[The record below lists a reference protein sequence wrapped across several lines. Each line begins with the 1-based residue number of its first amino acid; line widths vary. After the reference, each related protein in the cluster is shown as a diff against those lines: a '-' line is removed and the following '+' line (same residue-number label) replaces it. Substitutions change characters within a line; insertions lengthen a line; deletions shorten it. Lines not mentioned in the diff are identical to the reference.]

1 MFSLSHIVLI
11 HFLASFY
18 DSTPCCFLCSFCAIW
33 SIWSSHSPKPCRN
46 RFGQGQKLLFLLQE
60 SGSESFSMLHIRNT
74 WVLYLGLS
82 TFIPHSHSI
91 FFLHSSMAH
100 WRPVVFSRESAVAKP
115 TLAFLC
121 AYRFPW
127 DIHLPVRRCKN
138 AEACEIFLYLYIF
151 SLYLGHISLFR
162 RLSVWNC
169 RGYFLD
175 TCWSFLLCLCPL
187 CLCARY
193 WLQGIQVWSKKGCM
207 WFDDLELVKEKSSE
221 GEFIIQVLEV
231 CSWCELSTSI

>member
-1 MFSLSHIVLI
+1 
-11 HFLASFY
+11 
-18 DSTPCCFLCSFCAIW
+18 
-33 SIWSSHSPKPCRN
+33 
-46 RFGQGQKLLFLLQE
+46 
-60 SGSESFSMLHIRNT
+60 MLHISNT

-82 TFIPHSHSI
+82 TFIPDSHSI

-121 AYRFPW
+121 AYRLPW
-127 DIHLPVRRCKN
+127 DIHLPVRRCEK
-138 AEACEIFLYLYIF
+138 AEACEIFLYFYIF
-151 SLYLGHISLFR
+151 SLYLGQYSLFR

-175 TCWSFLLCLCPL
+175 TCWFLSIVFVSFVCVC
-187 CLCARY
+187 C
-193 WLQGIQVWSKKGCM
+193 WVQGTQVWSKKGCM